1 MTEAFGFM
9 LLQSIATAFYLFM
22 PLWAH
27 LITFRSLQRKVPE
40 QVELPRYNLADIM
53 ILMALISIGTALGS
67 YAKIDRDTEN
77 WILIVSLNLLLILMW
92 YKCNRLMRMNAIYEN
107 KSRILMQVFTYPS
120 SVLALSFLLLSGIL
134 VLIGAVAG
142 LVPNYNDPVV
152 RELPNNLFCMVVG
165 VGWIYLTRRSFSLI
179 LGRNPLPNAG

>member
-1 MTEAFGFM
+1 
-9 LLQSIATAFYLFM
+9 
-22 PLWAH
+22 
-27 LITFRSLQRKVPE
+27 
-40 QVELPRYNLADIM
+40 
-53 ILMALISIGTALGS
+53 
-67 YAKIDRDTEN
+67 
-77 WILIVSLNLLLILMW
+77 
-92 YKCNRLMRMNAIYEN
+92 
-107 KSRILMQVFTYPS
+107 MQVFTYPS